1 MKLKISQVKLLYIY
15 DWMLRNLTNINIMKM
30 ILNELEKHSINTREF
45 KNYFTKY
52 LVSPSESNL
61 TAIWNWLTGSLKYY
75 IEDNS
80 YDGTI
85 PDIFEITKNKNDNL
99 RYSKDGGETWNDI
112 TLPEGIYDLGK
123 INKSIHTIMRNIDD
137 YDKNEG
143 GVEKFPIYVSKNLHT
158 DKYRIELRYVLG
170 IGMTEELQ
178 VDLTVPN
185 SIGRT
190 LGFNPQI
197 LTKEENISEKESNG
211 FLNQRWFYVHPM
223 VRCIDKEFNI
233 SKDFISREKLSSSTI
248 YDILEWL
255 KININNY
262 IDVVSIVDELEVHSL
277 NMTDF
282 KNLYTSYL
290 LPTGPVSNE
299 MLIQEIEKIQ
309 DTYKENKSEF
319 KTKIMMEHNVFF
331 RGIKL

>member
-1 MKLKISQVKLLYIY
+1 
-15 DWMLRNLTNINIMKM
+15 
-30 ILNELEKHSINTREF
+30 
-45 KNYFTKY
+45 
-52 LVSPSESNL
+52 
-61 TAIWNWLTGSLKYY
+61 
-75 IEDNS
+75 
-80 YDGTI
+80 
-85 PDIFEITKNKNDNL
+85 
-99 RYSKDGGETWNDI
+99 
-112 TLPEGIYDLGK
+112 
-123 INKSIHTIMRNIDD
+123 
-137 YDKNEG
+137 
-143 GVEKFPIYVSKNLHT
+143 
-158 DKYRIELRYVLG
+158 
-170 IGMTEELQ
+170 
-178 VDLTVPN
+178 
-185 SIGRT
+185 
-190 LGFNPQI
+190 
-197 LTKEENISEKESNG
+197 
-211 FLNQRWFYVHPM
+211 M